1 MRSNLAIRRE
11 YSFCRCGHPRLLENI
26 AQYVAEIL
34 GWQRCFSVQL
44 LCLDDEIRQKRL
56 LLSERRLLIFY
67 DAENDC
73 TNADM
78 QGQSLR
84 QRRAGEHGAWKALT
98 ISWELSCR
106 VILRGARRGGE
117 GEGEGQRNVP
127 QSDTVILLAIPT
139 SPPQPPIVCRWFVS
153 ALRRRSE
160 N

>member
-11 YSFCRCGHPRLLENI
+11 YSAAVDTPRLLENI

-34 GWQRCFSVQL
+34 GWQGCFSVQL